1 MASQVFSGTN
11 QTSFTYTNNT
21 GQNVR
26 VVINFLRA
34 VSANNPR
41 TINLSAGSLN
51 LTYGGGS
58 APLNFTVGRNLA
70 FYNYTENS
78 GATGVAVAVA
88 GNNAY
93 GNTTGGP
100 ITSRVDGFPTELM
113 LSAGQVFSL
122 TSASLSYNIVVIP
135 EAG

>member
-1 MASQVFSGTN
+1 MASQVLSGTN
-11 QTSFTYTNNT
+11 TNLTYTNNT

-26 VVINFLRA
+26 VVINYCSTPDSD
-34 VSANNPR
+34 SAIDISFAGVKIR
-41 TINLSAGSLN
+41 TNLN
-51 LTYGGGS
+51 V
-58 APLNFTVGRNLA
+58 FGRNLA
-70 FYNYTENS
+70 FYNNIENS

-93 GNTTGGP
+93 GNTSGGN
-100 ITSRVDGFPTELM
+100 ITNRVDGFPTELM
-113 LSAGQVFSL
+113 LAAGQVFSL

>member
-26 VVINFLRA
+26 VVINYLRA
-34 VSANNPR
+34 ASPNNPR

-51 LTYGGGS
+51 LTYGGGT
-58 APLNFTVGRNLA
+58 AALNFTVGRNLA
-70 FYNYTENS
+70 FYNYTENFS
-78 GATGVAVAVA
+78 ATGVEIAVA

-93 GNTTGGP
+93 GNTAGGP